1 MELKKNIIDV
11 LKSCY
16 DPEIPLDLWSLG
28 LIYDIHIIEKDKDK
42 SKVDITMSLT
52 TPGCSMGQQMADDIK
67 SEVSKLDQVGSVKV
81 AITFDPPWNPDMM
94 TEDARTKLGFE
105 SIKKTNNSQKIETE
119 WD

>member
-1 MELKKNIIDV
+1 MNLKKNIIDV

-28 LIYDIHIIEKDKDK
+28 LIYDIDIIEKNKDK

-52 TPGCSMGQQMADDIK
+52 TPGCSMGQHMADDIK
-67 SEVSKLDQVGSVKV
+67 SKVSKLDQVGYVEV
-81 AITFDPPWNPDMM
+81 IITFDPPWNPDMM